1 VLMRRSDVDGVV
13 VRKCVVARTC
23 VPSCEEVCS
32 RKGV

>member
-32 RKGV
+32 RKAV